1 MINADSVES
10 SSLNRLF
17 GLVFVVLLLLAIANT
32 VRTQDLWFA
41 DEARVGGIAI
51 QMADRNLYSVPYLG
65 TEPFVEKPPLYFISA
80 ALAYR
85 LFGEP
90 AEPAWALRL
99 ASLFWGLLAAA
110 ACGGLATT
118 LAQRYPGVSPA
129 RHRGWLPGVTAAL
142 LLFIIPGFINNALT
156 IRVDIALVFFY
167 IASLL
172 CICRWVFYQRLHW
185 LYAGALMLSLAFM
198 SKGIIGPA
206 LVACSTLALSPEI
219 LRLGPG
225 HWRRHGWHYLLATGV
240 FVLPVSLWLALMYR
254 HGGSEL
260 LSFWLF
266 DNQLNRFTGGGSL
279 GHESSGQFFYY
290 LGPLAEYLAP
300 WLPFFLAWVATVS
313 YQAVA
318 VRTVAGEDRLLLLML
333 VLPLLLLSAASTKR
347 PVYLIPLLPLCA
359 VALTFYFAGARREV
373 VNFAAKWLG
382 LACVLLTM
390 LAALLSLL
398 PLQLAS
404 STGRSLDA
412 LNTIP
417 ALAILLFGPAMVAL
431 QWQLRCSWKVLA
443 LGTAYIV
450 LLLSYSYYPANN
462 AREGQHQVLQD
473 FFKQLSPAQL
483 DQTAGR
489 NLSEPLRGYI
499 YAHSHRAIELLDRE
513 QLIQVLLGRDER
525 YRCALYSDKPESG
538 LPSYRVLARMPATA
552 KEPSLALICAEQQ

>member
-1 MINADSVES
+1 MINTESADSPSV
-10 SSLNRLF
+10 NRLF

-118 LAQRYPGVSPA
+118 LARRYPGISPA
-129 RHRGWLPGVTAAL
+129 RHRGWLPGLTAAL
-142 LLFIIPGFINNALT
+142 VLFAIPGFVNNT
-156 IRVDIALVFFY
+156 MKIRVDIALVFFY

-172 CICRWVFYQRLHW
+172 CICRWIFYQRLRW
-185 LYAGALMLSLAFM
+185 LYAGALMLSLTFM

-206 LVACSTLALSPEI
+206 LVACSSLALIPEI
-219 LRLGPG
+219 LRLGLD
-225 HWRRHGWHYLLATGV
+225 HWRRHGWHYLVAAGV
-240 FVLPVSLWLALMYR
+240 FALPLGLWLALMVR

-260 LSFWLF
+260 LSFWFF

-279 GHESSGQFFYY
+279 GHESPGQFFYY
-290 LGPLAEYLAP
+290 LGPLAEYLAL
-300 WLPFFLAWVATVS
+300 WLPFFLAWVATVL
-313 YQAVA
+313 YQAAA
-318 VRTVAGEDRLLLLML
+318 VRSVASEDRLLLLML

-359 VALTFYFAGARREV
+359 VALTFYFAKARSKV
-373 VNFAAKWLG
+373 VFLAAKCLG

-404 STGRSLDA
+404 ATGRSLDA

-417 ALAILLFGPAMVAL
+417 ALAILLFGPAMITL
-431 QWQLRCSWKVLA
+431 LWQLRAGWKVLA
-443 LGTAYIV
+443 LGTAYMM
-450 LLLSYSYYPANN
+450 LLLNYSYYPAKNT
-462 AREGQHQVLQD
+462 REGQHQVLQA

-489 NLSEPLRGYI
+489 NLTEPLRGYI
-499 YAHSHRAIELLDRE
+499 YAHSHRAFELLDKE
-513 QLIQVLLGRDER
+513 QLVQVLLGRDER

-538 LPSYRVLARMPATA
+538 LPPYRVLARMPATA